1 MKVLDKQDIH
11 FVSGAT
17 TKWLEVNDST
27 ISTRCSNFIED
38 SFNTIF
44 DMLLSGEDTEAST
57 RFAFRMF
64 YAPSSP
70 CTAAEVDRGIDA
82 IHWLI

>member
-11 FVSGAT
+11 FVSGAS
-17 TKWLEVNDST
+17 TKWLEVSDST

-44 DMLLSGEDTEAST
+44 DFIGAEDVDAGLH
-57 RFAFRMF
+57 FAFRMF
-64 YAPSSP
+64 YAPNSP
-70 CTAAEVDRGIDA
+70 CTIDEVDRGIDS
-82 IHWLI
+82 IKLLF